1 MKPKRPD
8 SFDAK
13 IPVRSTNQRIGHR
26 AGSATVETLTMG
38 LDLVLG
44 VIVVVTAIRG
54 WLKGFT
60 LQAIRLAGLVACVYL
75 ADPVRDLAK
84 PYVLPQ
90 LPSIRPELLVRLL
103 WWTAAA
109 LAYVVLVGLAMLI
122 LKFSRRQAF
131 GIAEPRRNDQYA
143 GFALGAAKGVVIAL
157 FLVAGLQKYA
167 FDRVKSIAWAQ
178 EQVSSSF
185 AVRWNEQY
193 QPATKIWSSPP
204 VQHFVDHVQRMG
216 LSTPG
221 SSTASPGTDPKPLQA
236 ASGHPPRLQIPS
248 SSEWTPGLNTTGLDP
263 ELSRAVEAIEQALQK
278 AAPARPN

>member
-8 SFDAK
+8 SFGAK
-13 IPVRSTNQRIGHR
+13 NPVRPTNQRIGHR
-26 AGSATVETLTMG
+26 AGSATVEMQTMG
-38 LDLVLG
+38 LDLLLG

-60 LQAIRLAGLVACVYL
+60 IQAIRLAGLVACVYL
-75 ADPVRDLAK
+75 ADPVRDLAR
-84 PYVLPQ
+84 PYVLPH

-103 WWTAAA
+103 WWSAAA
-109 LAYVVLVGLAMLI
+109 LAYVLLVGLAMLI

-143 GFALGAAKGVVIAL
+143 GFALGAVKGVVVAL

-167 FDRVKSIAWAQ
+167 FDRVKGIAWAQ

-185 AVRWNEQY
+185 AVRWNDHY
-193 QPATKIWSSPP
+193 HPATTIWTSPP
-204 VQHFVDHVQRMG
+204 IQHFVDHVQRMG
-216 LSTPG
+216 LSSPDA
-221 SSTASPGTDPKPLQA
+221 SSVSPGTDPKPLQA
-236 ASGHPPRLQIPS
+236 AGGHPPRLQIPS
-248 SSEWTPGLNTTGLDP
+248 PSDWSPGLNTTGLDP
-263 ELSRAVEAIEQALQK
+263 ELTRAVEAIEQALEK